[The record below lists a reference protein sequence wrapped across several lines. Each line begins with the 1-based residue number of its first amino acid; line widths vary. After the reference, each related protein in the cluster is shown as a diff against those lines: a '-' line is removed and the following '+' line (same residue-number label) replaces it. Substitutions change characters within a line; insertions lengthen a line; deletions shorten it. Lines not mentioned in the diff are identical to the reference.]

1 MKSRLCT
8 QHSEGTM
15 FLQEVVIEVTAGL
28 ARRLHPR
35 RGRHCELSA
44 SHIASSRPRGDTPE
58 RSFSRCLTRPGSQG
72 CVVVFGNCGRRAVTM
87 GDCLH
92 YRRGRSWNAG
102 SVGGA
107 EFPDPAPGGRIPRV

>member
-1 MKSRLCT
+1 MKSRLGT

-15 FLQEVVIEVTAGL
+15 FLQEVVIEVTAGF
-28 ARRLHPR
+28 AHRLHPL

-58 RSFSRCLTRPGSQG
+58 RSFSRCPTRPGSQG

-102 SVGGA
+102 SVEGA
-107 EFPDPAPGGRIPRV
+107 KFPDPAPGVRIPRV

>member
-15 FLQEVVIEVTAGL
+15 FLQEVVIEVTAGF

-44 SHIASSRPRGDTPE
+44 SHSASSRPRAPRRNVRFLDVRLVPDRRG
-58 RSFSRCLTRPGSQG
+58 
-72 CVVVFGNCGRRAVTM
+72 VVVFGNCGRRAVTM